1 MKLKRKNLTTNT
13 LNFLI
18 KTDKESKL
26 DEETKKFLGEIENRE
41 KDIDKRGFI
50 KYFSYKPIT
59 LVNKLLG
66 QNT

>member
-1 MKLKRKNLTTNT
+1 M
-13 LNFLI
+13 NFLI